1 MYQVSHQRF
10 YKTEDSWMGI
20 HKCWGKKKTMPT
32 GFLYLVKISSKNGGI
47 INIFSNIKR
56 VYCQRPIIQDTW
68 KKFLRQ
74 RNMKYDGNLT
84 LNSLKDIA
92 KPIQYCKVK

>member
-10 YKTEDSWMGI
+10 YKTEDSGMGI
-20 HKCWGKKKTMPT
+20 LKLLEKKTIIPS
-32 GFLYLVKISSKNGGI
+32 GFLYLVKISSKNGGMM
-47 INIFSNIKR
+47 NIFSNIR
-56 VYCQRPIIQDTW
+56 RIYCQRPIIQDTW

-84 LNSLKDIA
+84 LNSLKDNWF
-92 KPIQYCKVK
+92 

>member
-1 MYQVSHQRF
+1 MYQISHQRF
-10 YKTEDSWMGI
+10 SRQKIAEQEYL
-20 HKCWGKKKTMPT
+20 KCWEKKKTMPA
-32 GFLYLVKISSKNGGI
+32 GFLYLVKISSKIGGI

-56 VYCQRPIIQDTW
+56 IYCQRPIIQDTW

-84 LNSLKDIA
+84 LNSLKDNWF
-92 KPIQYCKVK
+92 

>member
-20 HKCWGKKKTMPT
+20 LAKKNTKIPS
-32 GFLYLVKISSKNGGI
+32 GFLYLVKISSKNGGMM
-47 INIFSNIKR
+47 NIFSNIKR
-56 VYCQRPIIQDTW
+56 IYCQRPIIQDTW
-68 KKFLRQ
+68 TKFLRQ

-84 LNSLKDIA
+84 LNSLKDNWF
-92 KPIQYCKVK
+92 

>member
-1 MYQVSHQRF
+1 MYQISHQRF
-10 YKTEDSWMGI
+10 YKTEDSWTGI
-20 HKCWGKKKTMPT
+20 LKMLEKKKKTMPA

-56 VYCQRPIIQDTW
+56 IYCQRPIIQDTW

-84 LNSLKDIA
+84 LNSLKDNWF
-92 KPIQYCKVK
+92 